1 MVTESPLKM
10 LSSLG
15 MGATLGDSLRG
26 PGISMQ
32 ETYGEGFAKE
42 LGMLLREQNLID
54 ASERER
60 ELNLYRSGSAPP
72 SVQGSL
78 TAVGGLF
85 GNGLRPNADTR
96 ADSGLHSEDELR
108 SNPAYL
114 DYYYSHVNLN
124 PRLPP
129 PPLSRE
135 DWRLAQRLQAV
146 PGHGGIGDRRKS
158 RPFADG
164 NSKSLFSSQPVL
176 PTHREEN
183 ECLEGGKMS
192 SGGLA
197 RQSSAEWVEGS
208 TDGLIG
214 LSAGGLGSRRR
225 SFADFLQEDLGRTT
239 AISGHFSRPPSR
251 AAHDTEI
258 DQLAPSA
265 EAQLG
270 HLQDASPSP
279 FSASEAA
286 IVEGLHSCSATPGL
300 ARVQGLGTQSSQ
312 TFASAVGASLSRNPT
327 PDPQLVKAGLASPCS
342 TAKVG
347 KFGLSDKESIV
358 NHDSF
363 NAFSSDSTELATALS
378 GLTLSSDETTSI
390 EEQNHAKSQIEQE
403 ITETQNDH
411 FHHQVALNQNPQ
423 RSHSTKSQAE
433 LVKAPIF
440 PEAQRQS
447 FSGFNQNTRGLADM
461 NMTSMTSKD
470 QVRGARLH
478 QQSAS
483 ITPNLYAATSAAAM
497 SNGDCSNGQYQ
508 SPHISNVC
516 TPNFGLSGYPINPM
530 ILQPMM
536 ASFAAPGTLAPT
548 FDNIAAAAGMDSRST
563 PGSLSGGTSGGNI
576 DLQNL
581 YRLSGQM
588 GAGIQMP
595 IMDPISMQQ
604 LQRTAEYA
612 ARMATGLNDHS
623 ISRNYMGGS
632 YLDFLEL
639 QKAYLTALLAQQ
651 QSQYGVPYLGKGGNA
666 SPGCYVSPSFGF
678 AMPYPGSPIGSPVLP
693 GSPMASTSSPI
704 RHNERNPRYS
714 SGSKSSSVGGWQSEN
729 GGDIE
734 ERYGSSLLEEFKN
747 NKNRC
752 FELSDIAGHVFEFS
766 ADQIGSRFIQQKLE
780 TANSEEKNM
789 VFMEIFP
796 QALTLMT
803 DVFGNYVL
811 QKFFE
816 HGTAKQRRDL
826 ANLLAGHVL
835 TLSLQM
841 YGCRVIQKA
850 VEVVDADQQL
860 KLVQELDGHVMRCV
874 RDQNGNHVIQKCIEC
889 ISQDKIHFI
898 ISAFYG
904 QVVALSSHPYGCR
917 VIQRVLEHCKEDKI
931 QSVMMDEIL
940 QSVCTLAQDQYG
952 NYVIQHV
959 LEHGKPHERAA
970 VIKKLAGQIVQMS
983 QQKFASN
990 VIEKCL
996 QFGGPAERQILISEM
1011 LGSTDENEPL
1021 QAMMKDQFA
1030 NYVVQ
1035 KVLETCDDQQRDFIL
1050 CRIKVHLNA
1059 LKKYTYGKHIVARV
1073 EKLVA
1078 AGERRIGTRPTYPL

>member
-42 LGMLLREQNLID
+42 LGMLLREQNLIE

-78 TAVGGLF
+78 NVVGGLF

-96 ADSGLHSEDELR
+96 VDSGLPSEDELR

-135 DWRLAQRLQAV
+135 DWRLAQRLQSV

-176 PTHREEN
+176 PTHREES
-183 ECLEGGKMS
+183 LEGGKMS
-192 SGGLA
+192 SGGLV

-225 SFADFLQEDLGRTT
+225 SFADFLQEDLGRPT

-251 AAHDTEI
+251 AAHDSDI
-258 DQLAPSA
+258 DQITPSA

-270 HLQDASPSP
+270 LLQDTSLSP

-286 IVEGLHSCSATPGL
+286 IVDGLHSCSATPGL

-327 PDPQLVKAGLASPCS
+327 PDPQLVKAGLASPCPP
-342 TAKVG
+342 A
-347 KFGLSDKESIV
+347 KFGLSDKDSIV
-358 NHDSF
+358 NQDSF
-363 NAFSSDSTELATALS
+363 NAFSSESTELATALS
-378 GLTLSSDETTSI
+378 GLTLLSDGTTSI
-390 EEQNHAKSQIEQE
+390 GEQKHAKSQIEQE
-403 ITETQNDH
+403 ITESHNDH
-411 FHHQVALNQNPQ
+411 FHSQVALNQNPQ

-433 LVKAPIF
+433 LVKSPILT
-440 PEAQRQS
+440 EAQRQS
-447 FSGFNQNTRGLADM
+447 SGFNQNSRGLADM

-470 QVRGARLH
+470 QARGARLH
-478 QQSAS
+478 QQSAT
-483 ITPNLYAATSAAAM
+483 ITPNLYAATSAAGM
-497 SNGDCSNGQYQ
+497 SNGDYSNGQYQ
-508 SPHISNVC
+508 SPHIPNIC

-530 ILQPMM
+530 LLQPMM
-536 ASFAAPGTLAPT
+536 ASYAAPGTLAPT
-548 FDNIAAAAGMDSRST
+548 FDNITAAAGMDSRSI
-563 PGSLSGGTSGGNI
+563 PGSLTVGTSGGNI

-595 IMDPISMQQ
+595 IIDPLSMQQ

-623 ISRNYMGGS
+623 MPRNYMGGS
-632 YLDFLEL
+632 YLDFLEY
-639 QKAYLTALLAQQ
+639 QKTYLTALLAQQ
-651 QSQYGVPYLGKGGNA
+651 QQSQYGMAYLGKSGNA
-666 SPGCYVSPSFGF
+666 SPGCYASPSFGF
-678 AMPYPGSPIGSPVLP
+678 AMPYQGSPSGSPVLP
-693 GSPMASTSSPI
+693 GSPMASATSPI
-704 RHNERNPRYS
+704 RHNERNARYS
-714 SGSKSSSVGGWQSEN
+714 SGSKSSSGGAWQSEN
-729 GGDIE
+729 GGDVE

-752 FELSDIAGHVFEFS
+752 FELSDIAEHVFEFS

-780 TANSEEKNM
+780 TASPEEKHM
-789 VFMEIFP
+789 IFMEIFP
-796 QALTLMT
+796 QALILMT

-826 ANLLAGHVL
+826 ANLLSGHVL

-850 VEVVDADQQL
+850 VEVVDTDQQL

-898 ISAFYG
+898 ISAFFG
-904 QVVALSSHPYGCR
+904 QVVVLSSHPYGCR

-931 QSVMMDEIL
+931 QSIMMDEIL

-1078 AGERRIGTRPTYPL
+1078 AGEKRIGMRSAYPL

>member
-32 ETYGEGFAKE
+32 ETYGEGLAKE
-42 LGMLLREQNLID
+42 LGMLLREQNLLQ

-85 GNGLRPNADTR
+85 GNGLPPNADTR
-96 ADSGLHSEDELR
+96 ADSGLPSEEELR

-135 DWRLAQRLQAV
+135 DWRLAQRLQSV

-158 RPFADG
+158 RPFGDG

-225 SFADFLQEDLGRTT
+225 SFADFLQEDLGRST
-239 AISGHFSRPPSR
+239 AVSGHFSRPPSR
-251 AAHDTEI
+251 AAHDSDI
-258 DQLAPSA
+258 DQITPSA
-265 EAQLG
+265 EAKLG
-270 HLQDASPSP
+270 HLQDTSLSP

-286 IVEGLHSCSATPGL
+286 IVEGLHTCSATPGH

-327 PDPQLVKAGLASPCS
+327 PDPQLVKAGLTSPCPS
-342 TAKVG
+342 A

-358 NHDSF
+358 NQDSF
-363 NAFSSDSTELATALS
+363 NGFSSESTELATALS
-378 GLTLSSDETTSI
+378 GLSLLSDGTTSI
-390 EEQNHAKSQIEQE
+390 GEQKHGKPQKEQE
-403 ITETQNDH
+403 ITESQNGH
-411 FHHQVALNQNPQ
+411 FHSQVALNQIPQ
-423 RSHSTKSQAE
+423 RSHSTKSQAD
-433 LVKAPIF
+433 LVKSPILT
-440 PEAQRQS
+440 EAQRQS
-447 FSGFNQNTRGLADM
+447 SGFNQNSRGLTDM

-478 QQSAS
+478 HHSTTV
-483 ITPNLYAATSAAAM
+483 TPNLYAATSAAGM

-508 SPHISNVC
+508 SPHIPNIC
-516 TPNFGLSGYPINPM
+516 TSNFGLSGYPINPM
-530 ILQPMM
+530 LLQPMM
-536 ASFAAPGTLAPT
+536 ASYAAPGTLAPT

-563 PGSLSGGTSGGNI
+563 PGSLTGGTSGGSI

-588 GAGIQMP
+588 GVGIQMP
-595 IMDPISMQQ
+595 IMDPLSMQQ

-612 ARMATGLNDHS
+612 ARMATGLNDNS
-623 ISRNYMGGS
+623 MSRNYMGGS
-632 YLDFLEL
+632 YLDFLEY
-639 QKAYLTALLAQQ
+639 QKTYLTALLAQQ
-651 QSQYGVPYLGKGGNA
+651 QSQYGMAYLGKSGNA
-666 SPGCYVSPSFGF
+666 SPGCYASPSFGF
-678 AMPYPGSPIGSPVLP
+678 AMPYSGSPNGSPVLP
-693 GSPMASTSSPI
+693 GSPMASATSPI
-704 RHNERNPRYS
+704 RHNERNSRYS
-714 SGSKSSSVGGWQSEN
+714 SGSKSSTGGAWQSEN

-780 TANSEEKNM
+780 TASPEEKNM
-789 VFMEIFP
+789 IFMEIYP
-796 QALTLMT
+796 QALILMT

-826 ANLLAGHVL
+826 ANLLSGHVL

-850 VEVVDADQQL
+850 VEVVDTDQQL

-874 RDQNGNHVIQKCIEC
+874 LDQNGNHVIQKCIEC

-898 ISAFYG
+898 ISAFFG
-904 QVVALSSHPYGCR
+904 QVVALSSQTYGCR

-931 QSVMMDEIL
+931 QSIMMDEIL

-996 QFGGPAERQILISEM
+996 QFGGPTERQILISEM

-1073 EKLVA
+1073 EKLVT
-1078 AGERRIGTRPTYPL
+1078 AGEKRIGTRSTYPL

>member
-32 ETYGEGFAKE
+32 ETYGEGLAKE
-42 LGMLLREQNLID
+42 LGMLLREQNLLQ

-85 GNGLRPNADTR
+85 GDGLQPNADTR
-96 ADSGLHSEDELR
+96 ADSGLPSEEELR

-135 DWRLAQRLQAV
+135 DWRLAQRLQSV

-158 RPFADG
+158 RPFGDG

-225 SFADFLQEDLGRTT
+225 SFADFLQEDLGRST
-239 AISGHFSRPPSR
+239 AVSGHFSRPPSR
-251 AAHDTEI
+251 AAHDSDI
-258 DQLAPSA
+258 DQITPSA
-265 EAQLG
+265 EAKLG
-270 HLQDASPSP
+270 HLQDTSLSP

-286 IVEGLHSCSATPGL
+286 IVEGLHTCSATPGH

-327 PDPQLVKAGLASPCS
+327 PDPQLVKAGLTSPCPS
-342 TAKVG
+342 A

-358 NHDSF
+358 NQDSF
-363 NAFSSDSTELATALS
+363 NGFSSESTELATALS
-378 GLTLSSDETTSI
+378 GLSLLSDGTTSI
-390 EEQNHAKSQIEQE
+390 GEQKHGKPQKEQE
-403 ITETQNDH
+403 ITESQNGH
-411 FHHQVALNQNPQ
+411 FHSQVALNQIPQ
-423 RSHSTKSQAE
+423 RSHSTKSQAD
-433 LVKAPIF
+433 LVKSPILT
-440 PEAQRQS
+440 EAQRQS
-447 FSGFNQNTRGLADM
+447 SGFNQNSRGLTDM

-478 QQSAS
+478 HHSTTV
-483 ITPNLYAATSAAAM
+483 TPNLYAATSAAGM

-508 SPHISNVC
+508 SLHIPNIC
-516 TPNFGLSGYPINPM
+516 TSNFGLSGYPINPM
-530 ILQPMM
+530 LLQPMM
-536 ASFAAPGTLAPT
+536 ASYAAPGTLAPT

-563 PGSLSGGTSGGNI
+563 PGSLTGGTSGGSI

-588 GAGIQMP
+588 GVGIQMP
-595 IMDPISMQQ
+595 IMDPLSMQQ

-612 ARMATGLNDHS
+612 ARMATGLNDNS
-623 ISRNYMGGS
+623 MSRNYMGGS
-632 YLDFLEL
+632 YLDFLEY
-639 QKAYLTALLAQQ
+639 QKTYLTALLAQQ
-651 QSQYGVPYLGKGGNA
+651 QSQYGMAYLGKSGNA
-666 SPGCYVSPSFGF
+666 SPGCYASPSFGF
-678 AMPYPGSPIGSPVLP
+678 AMPYSGSPNGSPVLP
-693 GSPMASTSSPI
+693 GSPMASATSPI
-704 RHNERNPRYS
+704 RHNERNSRYS
-714 SGSKSSSVGGWQSEN
+714 SGSKSSTGGAWQSEN

-780 TANSEEKNM
+780 TASPEEKNM
-789 VFMEIFP
+789 IFMEIYP
-796 QALTLMT
+796 QALILMT

-826 ANLLAGHVL
+826 ANLLSGHVL

-850 VEVVDADQQL
+850 VEVVDTDQQL

-874 RDQNGNHVIQKCIEC
+874 LDQNGNHVIQKCIEC

-898 ISAFYG
+898 ISAFFG
-904 QVVALSSHPYGCR
+904 QVVALSSQTYGCR

-931 QSVMMDEIL
+931 QSIMMDEIL

-996 QFGGPAERQILISEM
+996 QFGGPTERQILISEM

-1073 EKLVA
+1073 EKLVT
-1078 AGERRIGTRPTYPL
+1078 AGEKRIGTRSTYPL